1 MSPELDR
8 RTPEAV
14 ARAARVLG
22 PVTRKAFRY
31 AMHGL
36 EHVPAGPCLLV
47 GNHSGAGVIEVL
59 CMLPA
64 WHARFGEGRPVYAMA
79 NKVSLSYPAAGAWLR
94 SVGAVPASYDNGR
107 AILESGKDV
116 LAFPGGDVDSFRPFY
131 QPRKVVF
138 GKRRGYVRLALETG
152 VPIVPI
158 ATLGAHHTY
167 LMAPGNAWLAQKLGL
182 KKRLRLES
190 VPLTLGAAGALLV
203 TGAAVLSIVDP
214 LFAVAFIVGAA
225 LPLPV
230 RITSKVLPPID
241 LNRALP
247 AGLADAERVE
257 RGHEI
262 VFGALQ
268 AAVAEMEHAHAS
280 AKDSAPER

>member
-1 MSPELDR
+1 MTPELDR
-8 RTPEAV
+8 RLPEAV
-14 ARAARVLG
+14 ARASRVLG
-22 PVTRKAFRY
+22 PVTRTAFRY

-36 EHVPAGPCLLV
+36 ENVPAGPCLLV

-64 WHARFGEGRPVYAMA
+64 WHARFGEERPVYAMA
-79 NKVSLSYPAAGAWLR
+79 NKISLSYPAAGPWLR
-94 SVGAVPASYDNGR
+94 SVGAVPASYDHGR
-107 AILESGKDV
+107 AVLSSGKDV
-116 LAFPGGDVDSFRPFY
+116 LAFPGGDVESFRPFY

-167 LMAPGNAWLAQKLGL
+167 LMAPGNAWLAKKLGL

-190 VPLTLGAAGALLV
+190 VPVTLGAAGAVLM
-203 TGAAVLSIVDP
+203 TGAALLSIVDP
-214 LFAVAFIVGAA
+214 LFAIAFVVGAA

-241 LNRALP
+241 LKRAIP
-247 AGLADAERVE
+247 AGLSDAERVE
-257 RGHEI
+257 SGHDI

-268 AAVAEMEHAHAS
+268 AAVAEMTHANH
-280 AKDSAPER
+280 EN